1 MKICPKC
8 EAENLDFKIFC
19 GECGASLSDSPIS
32 DGRLKN
38 ERQVRERREFSYR
51 RVFARSIKSSPVIGI
66 IMMMLP
72 LPFTYY
78 SIDLIISLSWQGL
91 VSPGLIYG
99 AWLMLVI
106 EIMFLFGCL
115 LFNREYRF
123 AHVEPPV
130 RGILVFLLTF
140 SIAPY
145 LILAITSQIG
155 HFGMEYSALIFLGI
169 LAFFS
174 WLLFFGWLGE
184 SRPEKSLS
192 KKTA

>member
-8 EAENLDFKIFC
+8 KAENLDFKVFC
-19 GECGASLSDSPIS
+19 GDCGASLSDSPIADS
-32 DGRLKN
+32 ASEN
-38 ERQVRERREFSYR
+38 ERQVRERHESFYKPA
-51 RVFARSIKSSPVIGI
+51 VARGIKSSPIIGI
-66 IMMMLP
+66 IVMILP

-78 SIDLIISLSWQGL
+78 SIDLIASLSWQGL

-99 AWLMLVI
+99 AWLMFVI
-106 EIMFLFGCL
+106 ELMFLFGCL

-123 AHVEPPV
+123 ANVEPPV

-145 LILAITSQIG
+145 LILVVTSRIG
-155 HFGMEYSALIFLGI
+155 HFGMEWSALIFLAM